1 MNSFLIVVVIVVA
14 GLFFSLVGLSE
25 NKERIHEQ
33 IRHRK

>member
-14 GLFFSLVGLSE
+14 VVFLSLVGLSE
-25 NKERIHEQ
+25 NKGRIHEQ